1 MTSFSIQ
8 NFGCRVNQAEA
19 FGWTE
24 ELEGHGWR
32 LAEDSIRAD
41 LVVLN
46 TCTLT
51 GKADRDV
58 RKFIRK
64 ITRLNPAARLVVTG
78 CSVDAGRIQTQGMP
92 LNWLVIP
99 NGQKAGLVDR
109 ILPPAERRRAAPE
122 KHLRSRALL
131 KIQDGCDERCT
142 FCVIPRVR
150 GRSRSL
156 ERADILA
163 RARELAGRGFR
174 EIILCG
180 IHLSSYGLD
189 LRPQTSLLDVVR
201 ELTAIGEIG
210 HIRLSSLDPRFM
222 DDRLVAFL
230 AGNPKISPHFHLSLQ
245 HGSDRILKR
254 MGRASKVS
262 EYLRVLTELRR
273 NSPTAALGADIM
285 VGFPGESEEDF
296 ADMKVF
302 LERSPITYLHVFAYS
317 PRPGTPAADW
327 PQVDERLKGERSA
340 RLRGLSA
347 EKRKTFHLAFLSK
360 ELDAIV
366 IKKQG
371 DSGEVLTE
379 NYINIQVPF
388 CSASPGEEMKVRLTE
403 AGPIMCR
410 GEIIPG

>member
-19 FGWTE
+19 FAWTE
-24 ELEGHGWR
+24 ELEAHGWR
-32 LAEDSIRAD
+32 LEEDSTRAD

-64 ITRLNPAARLVVTG
+64 ITRLNPEARLVVTG
-78 CSVDAGRIQTQGMP
+78 CSVDAGRIKTQGMP

-99 NGQKAGLVDR
+99 NGQKEGLVDR
-109 ILPPAERRRAAPE
+109 VVSPAKRRSAAPE
-122 KHLRSRALL
+122 KHFRSRAIL
-131 KIQDGCDERCT
+131 KIQDGCNERCT

-150 GRSRSL
+150 GRSRSF

-163 RARELAGRGFR
+163 RAREFAGRGFR

-189 LRPQTSLLDVVR
+189 LHPQTSLLDIIR
-201 ELTAIGEIG
+201 ELTAIEEIG
-210 HIRLSSLDPRFM
+210 HIRLSSLDPRFL
-222 DDRLVAFL
+222 DDRLMAFL

-254 MGRASKVS
+254 MGRASQVS
-262 EYLRVLTELRR
+262 EYLRILNELRR
-273 NSPTAALGADIM
+273 ISPMAALGADIM
-285 VGFPGESEEDF
+285 VGFPGESEDDF
-296 ADMKVF
+296 ADMTVF
-302 LERSPITYLHVFAYS
+302 LERSPVAYLHVFAYS

-340 RLRGLSA
+340 RLRRLSA
-347 EKRKTFHLAFLSK
+347 EKRSAFHLAFLSK
-360 ELDAIV
+360 ELNGIL
-366 IKKQG
+366 IRRKG
-371 DSGEVLTE
+371 GGGEVLTE
-379 NYINIQVPF
+379 NYINVQVPF
-388 CSASPGEEMKVRLTE
+388 CSGRPGEEVKVRLTE